1 MLQEEQG
8 VWSLHYDPQIVIP
21 FAAVNPVLAK
31 AGEMA
36 LWNHFDAIAVPILIV
51 RGGDSDLLSN
61 ATVDEMLRRNPHAR
75 SMTIPHVGHAPAFLK
90 AEQIALATEFFS

>member
-1 MLQEEQG
+1 
-8 VWSLHYDPQIVIP
+8 VIP

-36 LWNHFDAIAVPILIV
+36 LWNHFDAITVPILIV
-51 RGGDSDLLSN
+51 RGGDSDLLSS

-75 SMTIPHVGHAPAFLK
+75 SINIPGVGHAPAFLK
-90 AEQIALATEFFS
+90 PEQIALAAEFFS